1 MDTSPPD
8 VTESRPLPDEPGGP
22 GGPRASDAR
31 GSRRRGGA
39 DEPDGPRPAAK
50 PAGPANPAALP
61 NGLAAALVFLSS
73 GAVLVLET
81 ASLRLVGP
89 YVGVTLQVTS
99 SVIGVAL
106 AAIAYGA
113 WFGGWLADRRDPRT
127 LLAPALVLAGITTA
141 VTLPVVRYAGEVLRG
156 GAAAGILLLT
166 ALAVFLPAALLA
178 AITPLVVKLQL
189 ADLRRTG
196 QVVGRLSS
204 IGTLGAITATLTT
217 GFLLVATLPSSVIVV
232 GLAVLLG
239 ASGLAL
245 GGYLRRAQ
253 RTGLP
258 GRPAVRASLAVV
270 GLAAAA
276 LSTVAPNPCD
286 VETAY
291 HCASVEVD
299 PGNSTGRTLWLNSAR
314 HSYVDLA
321 DPTHLEFAYTQW
333 IGAVA
338 DRMAPPGTPLDV
350 VHLGGGGF
358 TMPRYL
364 AATRPGTRNTVLELD
379 GELVEL
385 GRRELEVRPGPQLR
399 VLVGDARVRI
409 GELPDA
415 GADLVVGDAFGHL
428 VVPWHLATREMVAEV
443 HRVLRPGG
451 LYAQN
456 VIDYPPLHFIRAEL
470 ATVRAGFRH
479 VALIAPPAALARQRG
494 ANFLIVAGDEPL
506 PLDGLRRQIAAL
518 TDDPA
523 TVLHGEALDE
533 FVGDALVLTDE
544 YAPVDQLLATA

>member
-1 MDTSPPD
+1 MDASTPD
-8 VTESRPLPDEPGGP
+8 VTDEPRPLADSPPPGHQ
-22 GGPRASDAR
+22 
-31 GSRRRGGA
+31 
-39 DEPDGPRPAAK
+39 
-50 PAGPANPAALP
+50 ALP

-141 VTLPVVRYAGEVLRG
+141 VTLPVVRYAGELLRG
-156 GAAAGILLLT
+156 GAAPGILLLT
-166 ALAVFLPAALLA
+166 ALAIFLPAALLA
-178 AITPLVVKLQL
+178 AVTPLVVKLQL

-196 QVVGRLSS
+196 QVVGKLSS

-232 GLAVLLG
+232 GLAALLG
-239 ASGLAL
+239 VSGLAL
-245 GGYLRRAQ
+245 GGYLRRQA
-253 RTGLP
+253 GAALP
-258 GRPAVRASLAVV
+258 GRPVARASLAVL
-270 GLAAAA
+270 GLAAAG

-299 PGNSTGRTLWLNSAR
+299 PGNSTGRTLMLNSAR

-338 DRMAPPGTPLDV
+338 DRMAPTGQPLDAL
-350 VHLGGGGF
+350 HLGGGGF

-364 AATRPGTRNTVLELD
+364 TATRPGTRNVVLEID

-385 GRRELEVRPGPQLR
+385 GERELDVRPGPQLQA
-399 VLVGDARVRI
+399 LVGDARVLI
-409 GELPDA
+409 GEQPDDS
-415 GADLVVGDAFGHL
+415 ADLVVGDAFGHL
-428 VVPWHLATREMVAEV
+428 VVPWHLATREMAAEIR
-443 HRVLRPGG
+443 RVLRPGG
-451 LYAQN
+451 VYAQN
-456 VIDYPPLHFIRAEL
+456 VIDYPPLRFIRAEL
-470 ATVRAGFRH
+470 ATVRAEFAH
-479 VALIAPPAALARQRG
+479 VAVIAPEAALAGTRG
-494 ANFLIVAGDEPL
+494 ANFLIVAADAPL
-506 PLDGLRRQIAAL
+506 PLDGLRRQIDTL
-518 TDDPA
+518 YTDPA
-523 TVLHGEALDE
+523 VVLSGDE
-533 FVGDALVLTDE
+533 LRSFVGDALVLTDE